1 MGVTRHGCNQS
12 ALLGNAVV
20 VSLCLWMGLS
30 TLYRILAFIIAPTI
44 EMKHCLSITG
54 YSFFAWNL
62 ALLMSYP
69 LETYQDII
77 GLPVFIP
84 LALFG
89 LPSAVAQGC
98 VFWEYTP
105 ASSLTLQPTAF
116 PSSLQQCASQH
127 IRCLQRIAWVIP
139 KVVAF
144 VLVTAT
150 HYQFLWYLARVY
162 MPGKKE
168 ACQLSALVQPSQY
181 ADIITQKVALYFSIL
196 HFYLYFSL
204 FHLPSFIFNLLY
216 LIVFTLISFIF
227 YLSLFL
233 FHSIF
238 YSFFFYAF
246 ICSISLY

>member
-1 MGVTRHGCNQS
+1 MIQCIIIQILLLSMGVTRHGCNQS

-30 TLYRILAFIIAPTI
+30 TLYRILASIIAPTI
-44 EMKHCLSITG
+44 EIKHCLSITG

-69 LETYQDII
+69 LETYQEII

-144 VLVTAT
+144 ILVTAT

-181 ADIITQKVALYFSIL
+181 ADIITQKVIFLFHHCPSISHFHSSSISSFILYLLSL
-196 HFYLYFSL
+196 HFYL
-204 FHLPSFIFNLLY
+204 
-216 LIVFTLISFIF
+216 
-227 YLSLFL
+227 
-233 FHSIF
+233 
-238 YSFFFYAF
+238 
-246 ICSISLY
+246 